1 MKINIKNIVKL
12 DKNNR
17 IAIKGFRKYAKQGAL
32 VYVEEID
39 EFTYKVSLLN
49 NNAVID
55 NKINN

>member
-12 DKNNR
+12 DSNNR

-39 EFTYKVSLLN
+39 EFTYKIFLLN
-49 NNAVID
+49 KDELIGYKVTE
-55 NKINN
+55 